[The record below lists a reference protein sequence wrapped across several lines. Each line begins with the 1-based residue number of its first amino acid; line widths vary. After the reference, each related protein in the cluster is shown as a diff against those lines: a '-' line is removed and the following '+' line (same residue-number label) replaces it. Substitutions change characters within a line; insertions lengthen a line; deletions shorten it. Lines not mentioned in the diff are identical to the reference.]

1 MRANQKQNQPHH
13 PDHDVALSLAWELWT
28 WLGEKTRY
36 RDLVEGWIPLIL
48 RAKDEQA
55 LEWDRMRTI
64 VRWAALENEYTVE
77 NLRLSRDPG
86 KSLFKNQWENVVLRF
101 EAWEAAEL
109 ARARKKWKNGA
120 CPRCDKRERNLRS
133 HHGWC
138 NDCEEHW
145 RGTTGQVIEMLEK
158 LAKVGMVRKS
168 ERNGDAP
175 PRYFIRQGPD
185 NNSPSAIEGVYSTVG
200 LDGGGWRD
208 LNQEERFEQ
217 MAQDIVEN
225 NLIET
230 IKGLYEKNKGFQE
243 EEA

>member
-13 PDHDVALSLAWELWT
+13 PDHDVALALAWELWT

-36 RDLVEGWIPLIL
+36 RDLVEGWMPLML
-48 RAKDEQA
+48 RSKDEQG

-86 KSLFKNQWENVVLRF
+86 QSLFKNQWENVVLRF

-133 HHGWC
+133 YHGWC
-138 NDCEEHW
+138 NDCEELW
-145 RGTTGQVIEMLEK
+145 RGTTGRVIEMLEK
-158 LAKVGMVRKS
+158 LSEVGMVRKS

-175 PRYFIRQGPD
+175 PRYFILQVPD
-185 NNSPSAIEGVYSTVG
+185 DNSPSAIEGVYSIVR

-208 LNQEERFEQ
+208 LNREELFEQ
-217 MAQDIVEN
+217 MAQDIVDN

-230 IKGLYEKNKGFQE
+230 IKELYEKNKGFQE